1 MDHIEVQNGITSFVG
16 KGAVDI
22 YRATAIKCALSLYH
36 RTGLKANRA
45 YTPSAMLRAATD
57 ITGQSFKRGQYIEAV
72 RALDTWIEQQ
82 RARVPVVQH

>member
-1 MDHIEVQNGITSFVG
+1 MDHIEVQDGITSFVG
-16 KGAVDI
+16 PNAVAI

-36 RTGLKANRA
+36 RTGLQANRA

-57 ITGQSFKRGQYIEAV
+57 ITGKSFKRGQYIEAMQ
-72 RALDTWIEQQ
+72 ALDAWIDEQ